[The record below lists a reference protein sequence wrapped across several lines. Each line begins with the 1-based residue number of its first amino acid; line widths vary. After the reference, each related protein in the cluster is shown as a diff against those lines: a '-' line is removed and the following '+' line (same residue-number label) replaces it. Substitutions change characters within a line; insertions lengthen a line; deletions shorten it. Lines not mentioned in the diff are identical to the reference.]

1 VSSFTIDMLAAEL
14 KVSRRSIERCIVSG
28 ELVPVPGLVLTEHGG
43 RREYR
48 RRRQTFS
55 AERVAELKE
64 RAETARQL
72 GIKNIMRAV
81 LSAGPVV
88 RRPRYVPEPRLSPQ
102 AFIARLLWK
111 RQNTFRRRIK
121 TGTIGRPEQAPPCC
135 AVAPAGQRTDC

>member
-1 VSSFTIDMLAAEL
+1 VSNFTIDMLAAEL
-14 KVSRRSIERCIVSG
+14 KVSRRAIERCIVSG
-28 ELVPVPGLVLTEHGG
+28 ELVPVPGVVLTERGG

-72 GIKNIMRAV
+72 GIKKIMRAV
-81 LSAGPVV
+81 MAPGPVV
-88 RRPRYVPEPRLSPQ
+88 RKPRYVPERLSPH

-111 RQNTFRRRIK
+111 RQNTFRRR
-121 TGTIGRPEQAPPCC
+121 TGETTP
-135 AVAPAGQRTDC
+135 

>member
-1 VSSFTIDMLAAEL
+1 VSNFTIDMLAAEL
-14 KVSRRSIERCIVSG
+14 RVSRRSIERCIVSG
-28 ELVPVPGLVLTEHGG
+28 ALVSVPGVVLAERGG

-55 AERVAELKE
+55 AERVVELKE

-81 LSAGPVV
+81 MAPGPVV
-88 RRPRYVPEPRLSPQ
+88 RKPRYVPEPRLSPQ

-111 RQNTFRRRIK
+111 RQNTFRRRTK
-121 TGTIGRPEQAPPCC
+121 PVEAAP
-135 AVAPAGQRTDC
+135 